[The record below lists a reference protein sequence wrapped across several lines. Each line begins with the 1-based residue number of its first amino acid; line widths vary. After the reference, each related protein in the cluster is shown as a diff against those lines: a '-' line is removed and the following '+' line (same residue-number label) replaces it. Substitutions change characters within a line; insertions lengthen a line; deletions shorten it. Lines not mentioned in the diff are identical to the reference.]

1 MGERNIVVDKERM
14 DFQGLFDAKGLLHVM
29 DQWVRDKGYFIL
41 IEKRHGETTKPEGK
55 YIDMEF
61 EPFKKFTDY
70 AKSIVKIRAQFN
82 EVKDVVV
89 ERDGKKVKL
98 QDGKVTIILDGILE
112 TDYEGRW
119 EGKPIFYVLRTAFE
133 KYVYTPF
140 VSGFERG
147 VKEDVMALKNNM
159 KAFLNLTRY
168 A

>member
-1 MGERNIVVDKERM
+1 MAERLIVVDKERL
-14 DFQGLFDAKGLLHVM
+14 DYAGLFDAKEVLRVM
-29 DQWVRDKGYFIL
+29 QQWSADKGYWL

-55 YIDMEF
+55 VIDFDF
-61 EPFKKFTDY
+61 EPFRKFTDY
-70 AKSIVKIRAQFN
+70 AKSVIKIRAQFQD
-82 EVKDVVV
+82 VKDVVV
-89 ERDGKKVKL
+89 EKDGRKVKL
-98 QDGKVTIILDGILE
+98 QEGKIVIILDGILE

-119 EGKPIFYVLRTAFE
+119 ESKPVFYVLRTLFE

-147 VKEDVMALKNNM
+147 VKEDVMALKNNL

>member
-1 MGERNIVVDKERM
+1 MAERLIIVDRERL
-14 DFQGLFDAKGLLHVM
+14 DYQGLFDAKGVLHVM
-29 DQWVRDKGYFIL
+29 NDWCRDKGYWL
-41 IEKRHGETTKPEGK
+41 IEKRHGESTKPEGK

-61 EPFKKFTDY
+61 EPYKKFTDY

-89 ERDGKKVKL
+89 DKDGKKVKL
-98 QDGKVTIILDGILE
+98 QEGKIIILLDGILE
-112 TDYEGRW
+112 TDHEHRW
-119 EGKPIFYVLRTAFE
+119 EGKPLFYVLRTIFD

-147 VKEDVMALKNNM
+147 VKDDTMTLKNNL
-159 KAFLNLTRY
+159 KAFLNLSRY